1 MITKGACESFDKG
14 MGLVTD
20 LVFTLGKLINIG
32 SEGRDMGVLHGRKV
46 RPSKRKLTSKQAG
59 RQAGRQEL

>member
-20 LVFTLGKLINIG
+20 LVFTLAKLINIG
-32 SEGRDMGVLHGRKV
+32 SEGRDMGV
-46 RPSKRKLTSKQAG
+46 AW
-59 RQAGRQEL
+59 

>member
-20 LVFTLGKLINIG
+20 LVFTLAKLINIG
-32 SEGRDMGVLHGRKV
+32 HGGEGHGCCMV
-46 RPSKRKLTSKQAG
+46 EKLGPARGS
-59 RQAGRQEL
+59 